1 MQMDI
6 AWMRSDNMLGFGNMR
21 QTHSCCEECKFVVK
35 QKQKVLDKAE
45 NNYFCSKHG
54 FNVNK
59 SEWCPEGR
67 KR

>member
-1 MQMDI
+1 
-6 AWMRSDNMLGFGNMR
+6 MLGFGIMR
-21 QTHSCCEECKFVVK
+21 QAHSCCEECKFVVK
-35 QKQKVLDKAE
+35 QKQKILDKVE

>member
-1 MQMDI
+1 M
-6 AWMRSDNMLGFGNMR
+6 GK
-21 QTHSCCEECKFVVK
+21 THSCCEECKFVVE
-35 QKQKVLDKAE
+35 QMQKVLGKVK
-45 NNYFCSKHG
+45 NNYFCTKHG